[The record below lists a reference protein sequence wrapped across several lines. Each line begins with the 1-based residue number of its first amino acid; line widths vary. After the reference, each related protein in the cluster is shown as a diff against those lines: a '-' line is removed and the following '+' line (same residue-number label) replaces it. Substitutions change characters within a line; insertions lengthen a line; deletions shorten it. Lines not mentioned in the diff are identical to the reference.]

1 MSQTAT
7 TAAEP
12 APIPTH
18 VDVTPQPG
26 RRVRTPDGDLLP
38 EGHVLRG
45 EPRSAYWLRKEIDG
59 DVALTPHDPAAVA
72 ADAAV
77 GQDPVDPV
85 SPPAPPLAETSP
97 APGAPAS
104 DKSGGRNR

>member
-45 EPRSAYWLRKEIDG
+45 EPRSAYWLRKKIDG

-85 SPPAPPLAETSP
+85 SPPAPHVDAPPLAS
-97 APGAPAS
+97 ALAS
-104 DKSGGRNR
+104 EKPSGRNR